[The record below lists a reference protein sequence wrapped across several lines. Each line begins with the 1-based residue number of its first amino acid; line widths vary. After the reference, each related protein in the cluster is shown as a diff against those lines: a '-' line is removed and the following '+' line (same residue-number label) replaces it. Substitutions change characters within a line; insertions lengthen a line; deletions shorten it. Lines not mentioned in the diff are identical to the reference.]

1 MTLTRKYLDS
11 ESDELDDEDEDEDE
25 IDDDEDE
32 ETKDSRFR
40 FSALTDTSGFL
51 SDFDESSDSL

>member
-11 ESDELDDEDEDEDE
+11 ESDELEDEDEDE
-25 IDDDEDE
+25 IDDDEE
-32 ETKDSRFR
+32 EEEEDARFR
-40 FSALTDTSGFL
+40 FSALTDTFGFP